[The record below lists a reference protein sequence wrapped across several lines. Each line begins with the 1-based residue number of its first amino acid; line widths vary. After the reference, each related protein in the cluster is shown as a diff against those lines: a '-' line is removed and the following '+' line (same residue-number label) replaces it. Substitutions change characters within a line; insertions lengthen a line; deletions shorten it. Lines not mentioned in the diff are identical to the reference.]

1 MLVKGISVANAL
13 LYVATVGIWGT
24 TFFAITLQFGVVPL
38 EISISYRFALAAAI
52 FFAFAL
58 ASGRSLRFR
67 LRDHGAFMLLGIFL
81 FSFHFL
87 AVYASAGLIASGLT
101 SVAFSTI
108 VLFNIGLGTFFL
120 KVPLQPRIVVGA
132 MLGIA
137 GIALVFWRDVATF
150 DFGDV
155 ALAGLGLAILG
166 AALASVGNIVSARI
180 QSRKVPIVQA
190 NAYGM
195 AYGAIFIAAF
205 GAVRGQ
211 PFVFDWSLIYA
222 GSLVYLAIVSTVLA
236 FAFYLTLLG
245 RIGAARAGYMWVL
258 FPIVALAMS
267 TFLEGYA
274 WTPLAA
280 TGVAVV
286 LLGNA
291 LVLTP
296 RGTFRA
302 SGTREPSNDEV

>member
-1 MLVKGISVANAL
+1 MANVL

-24 TFFAITLQFGVVPL
+24 TFFAVTLQFGVVPL
-38 EISISYRFALAAAI
+38 EVSISYRFAMAAVI

-67 LRDHGAFMLLGIFL
+67 MRDHGAFMLLGIFL

-87 AVYASAGLIASGLT
+87 AVYGSADRIASGLT

-108 VLFNIGLGTFFL
+108 VLFNIGLGAIFL
-120 KVPLQPRIVVGA
+120 SVPVQPRIVVGA
-132 MLGIA
+132 GLGIV

-166 AALASVGNIVSARI
+166 AALASVGNIVSAHI

-190 NAYGM
+190 NAFGM
-195 AYGAIFIAAF
+195 AYGAVFIAAF
-205 GAVRGQ
+205 AVLRGQ
-211 PFVFDWSLIYA
+211 PFVFDWSVVYA
-222 GSLVYLAIVSTVLA
+222 GSLGYLTIVSTVLA

-267 TFLEGYA
+267 TFLEGYK
-274 WTPLAA
+274 WTPIAA
-280 TGVAVV
+280 IGLAVV

-291 LVLTP
+291 IVLTP

-302 SGTREPSNDEV
+302 RR

>member
-1 MLVKGISVANAL
+1 M
-13 LYVATVGIWGT
+13 
-24 TFFAITLQFGVVPL
+24 
-38 EISISYRFALAAAI
+38 
-52 FFAFAL
+52 
-58 ASGRSLRFR
+58 
-67 LRDHGAFMLLGIFL
+67 
-81 FSFHFL
+81 
-87 AVYASAGLIASGLT
+87 
-101 SVAFSTI
+101 
-108 VLFNIGLGTFFL
+108 
-120 KVPLQPRIVVGA
+120 
-132 MLGIA
+132 
-137 GIALVFWRDVATF
+137 
-150 DFGDV
+150 
-155 ALAGLGLAILG
+155 
-166 AALASVGNIVSARI
+166 
-180 QSRKVPIVQA
+180 
-190 NAYGM
+190 
-195 AYGAIFIAAF
+195 
-205 GAVRGQ
+205 
-211 PFVFDWSLIYA
+211 IYA